1 GPIESEPMLG
11 GERQQLVGILQQE
24 FGVRTNAPAYQR
36 SVPQRDHQ
44 TYCSSPSSRNQSLIS
59 MGIGRVRA
67 QPSRQRPLILPR
79 AVIPETKAA
88 SKGSMGAMI
97 TRG

>member
-1 GPIESEPMLG
+1 MLG

-44 TYCSSPSSRNQSLIS
+44 VVRTRKPARLPQRRVTPGQCLIEIS
-59 MGIGRVRA
+59 ERDQKVR
-67 QPSRQRPLILPR
+67 
-79 AVIPETKAA
+79 
-88 SKGSMGAMI
+88 
-97 TRG
+97 